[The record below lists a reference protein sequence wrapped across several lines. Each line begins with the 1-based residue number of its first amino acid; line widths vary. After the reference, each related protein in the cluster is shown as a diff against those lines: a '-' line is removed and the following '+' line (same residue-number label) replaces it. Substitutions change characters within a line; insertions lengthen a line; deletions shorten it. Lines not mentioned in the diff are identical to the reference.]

1 MLNYYHRHLSNL
13 STVLEP
19 LRELLRKRAK
29 WKWQDCQKQSFR
41 NPKMMLCSSKRLV
54 HYDPSTPLV
63 LSCDPSP
70 YGIGAV
76 ISQTM
81 PDGSGRPIT
90 YASRTLNAAQ
100 RNYSQTEKDRIV
112 VFFAIKKFHHYLYG
126 HRFTIFI
133 DH

>member
-1 MLNYYHRHLSNL
+1 M
-13 STVLEP
+13 EP

-63 LSCDPSP
+63 VSCDPSP
-70 YGIGAV
+70 YGIGVV

-81 PDGSGRPIT
+81 PNGSGRPIT
-90 YASRTLNAAQ
+90 YTSRTLNAA
-100 RNYSQTEKDRIV
+100 
-112 VFFAIKKFHHYLYG
+112 
-126 HRFTIFI
+126 
-133 DH
+133 